1 MNRNVGGSKEWII
14 FAAVSVVLA
23 IICVMFGVNLL
34 PTMAQAQERSG
45 TIAPFLLI
53 WGMIGMTVAAA
64 LGLAVF
70 LIVSGSKQRF

>member
-1 MNRNVGGSKEWII
+1 MNQNAGGSKEWII
-14 FAAVSVVLA
+14 FAAASVALA
-23 IICVMFGVNLL
+23 VICVMFGVNLL

-53 WGMIGMTVAAA
+53 WGMLGITAASA
-64 LGLAVF
+64 LVLAVF